1 MGTPSGRR
9 TTDGR
14 TRDVW
19 LPMADGVRLAATL
32 YLPATDEPQPCLLEA
47 LPYRKDDLT
56 SSYQSEYLRLRDEF
70 SYAVCRLDLRGTGS
84 SEGVATDEYPAAE
97 QRDLGDV
104 IAWLAAQPWCTGA
117 VGMFG
122 TSYSGFNAIQ
132 VAAQR
137 PPALKAICAIYA
149 TDDRYTDDV
158 HYMGGTLRLLDT
170 VDYCHYMTPMN
181 ALPPVPAVFGEGWR
195 EAWLR
200 RVDQH
205 EPWLLT
211 WLAQQTD
218 GPYWR
223 HGSLRPGYDRID
235 AAVMIV
241 AGWADGY
248 RNNSLRTVA
257 ALQDAGTPVRL
268 LLGPWA
274 HVNTASSRPGP
285 RIDLVPEMA
294 RWWDRWLRGKDN
306 GIDMEPATVYF
317 ARRSTRPSPTLD
329 TFGGEW
335 RALDRPTA
343 AVRSRAFSINA
354 RPPYQVAPDVG
365 TAAWISCAGHLP
377 YGQPGD
383 QRHDDADSLTW
394 DWPADG
400 LDLFGHPRVRARVV
414 SSAPTAHLAVRLCD
428 VWPDGTSALITR
440 GLLNLLRRDGLDRSD
455 PLVEGEEYD
464 IEVELEAT
472 SWIFEPE
479 HRLRLA
485 IAGADWPNTVAP
497 PQPVTV
503 EVRGGTLELPAL
515 ETRTDA
521 SLTSRVPAFEPG
533 GAAENVDNSVV
544 WRVERD
550 VVRGETAC
558 VVGSGSTYDTPYGK
572 ATERYQGRV
581 TVDRASFEQRAEAD
595 VTFALE
601 WPEAAVSVRSTLD
614 LRVRPR
620 SYDVVID
627 LEVKENGEI
636 LGTRHWARTF
646 DRT

>member
-1 MGTPSGRR
+1 
-9 TTDGR
+9 
-14 TRDVW
+14 
-19 LPMADGVRLAATL
+19 
-32 YLPATDEPQPCLLEA
+32 
-47 LPYRKDDLT
+47 
-56 SSYQSEYLRLRDEF
+56 
-70 SYAVCRLDLRGTGS
+70 
-84 SEGVATDEYPAAE
+84 
-97 QRDLGDV
+97 
-104 IAWLAAQPWCTGA
+104 
-117 VGMFG
+117 
-122 TSYSGFNAIQ
+122 
-132 VAAQR
+132 
-137 PPALKAICAIYA
+137 
-149 TDDRYTDDV
+149 
-158 HYMGGTLRLLDT
+158 

-181 ALPPVPAVFGEGWR
+181 ALPPVPAVFGERWR
-195 EAWLR
+195 EEWLR
-200 RVDQH
+200 RVDHH

-211 WLAQQTD
+211 WLGQQTD
-218 GPYWR
+218 GAYWR
-223 HGSLRPGYDRID
+223 QGSLRPGYDRID

-285 RIDLVPEMA
+285 RIDVVPEMA

-306 GIDMEPATVYF
+306 GVDAEPAVVYF

-329 TFGGEW
+329 TFEGEW

-343 AVRSRAFSINA
+343 AVRSRAFSVDA

-394 DWPADG
+394 DWPADR
-400 LDLFGHPRVRARVV
+400 LDLLGHPRLRARVV
-414 SSAPTAHLAVRLCD
+414 SSAPVAHLAVRLCD

-472 SWIFEPE
+472 SWVFEPG

-497 PQPVTV
+497 PQPLTV
-503 EVRGGTLELPAL
+503 ELCGGTLELPTL
-515 ETRTDA
+515 ETGMNA

-558 VVGSGSTYDTPYGK
+558 VVGSGSTYDTPYGR

-627 LEVKENGEI
+627 LEVKQNGET
-636 LGTRHWARTF
+636 LATRHWARTF

>member
-1 MGTPSGRR
+1 
-9 TTDGR
+9 
-14 TRDVW
+14 
-19 LPMADGVRLAATL
+19 
-32 YLPATDEPQPCLLEA
+32 
-47 LPYRKDDLT
+47 
-56 SSYQSEYLRLRDEF
+56 
-70 SYAVCRLDLRGTGS
+70 
-84 SEGVATDEYPAAE
+84 
-97 QRDLGDV
+97 
-104 IAWLAAQPWCTGA
+104 
-117 VGMFG
+117 MFG

-195 EAWLR
+195 EEWLR

-211 WLAQQTD
+211 WLGQQTD

-343 AVRSRAFSINA
+343 AVRSRAFSIDA

-400 LDLFGHPRVRARVV
+400 LDLLGQPRVRARVV

-497 PQPVTV
+497 PHPVTV

-533 GAAENVDNSVV
+533 GAAENVDNSVI

-620 SYDVVID
+620 SYDVVVD

>member
-1 MGTPSGRR
+1 
-9 TTDGR
+9 
-14 TRDVW
+14 
-19 LPMADGVRLAATL
+19 
-32 YLPATDEPQPCLLEA
+32 
-47 LPYRKDDLT
+47 
-56 SSYQSEYLRLRDEF
+56 
-70 SYAVCRLDLRGTGS
+70 
-84 SEGVATDEYPAAE
+84 
-97 QRDLGDV
+97 
-104 IAWLAAQPWCTGA
+104 
-117 VGMFG
+117 
-122 TSYSGFNAIQ
+122 
-132 VAAQR
+132 
-137 PPALKAICAIYA
+137 
-149 TDDRYTDDV
+149 
-158 HYMGGTLRLLDT
+158 
-170 VDYCHYMTPMN
+170 
-181 ALPPVPAVFGEGWR
+181 
-195 EAWLR
+195 
-200 RVDQH
+200 
-205 EPWLLT
+205 
-211 WLAQQTD
+211 
-218 GPYWR
+218 
-223 HGSLRPGYDRID
+223 
-235 AAVMIV
+235 
-241 AGWADGY
+241 
-248 RNNSLRTVA
+248 
-257 ALQDAGTPVRL
+257 LQDAGTPVRL

-343 AVRSRAFSINA
+343 AVRPRAFSIDA

-394 DWPADG
+394 DWPAAG
-400 LDLFGHPRVRARVV
+400 LDLLGHPRVRARVV

-472 SWIFEPE
+472 SWIFEPG

-503 EVRGGTLELPAL
+503 EVRGGRLELPTL
-515 ETRTDA
+515 ETGTDA

-544 WRVERD
+544 WRVGRD

-627 LEVKENGEI
+627 LEVKENGET
-636 LGTRHWARTF
+636 LTTRHWARTF